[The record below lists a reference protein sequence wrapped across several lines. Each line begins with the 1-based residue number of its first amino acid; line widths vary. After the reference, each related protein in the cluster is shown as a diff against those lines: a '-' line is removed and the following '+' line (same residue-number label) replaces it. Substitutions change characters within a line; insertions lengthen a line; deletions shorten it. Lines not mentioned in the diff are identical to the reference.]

1 MNQRRGV
8 GSRLDRRSFLTA
20 AFGTAVS
27 IPVLAACSGGSGGA
41 LGGSGGSSGGEVNE
55 LIMPIN
61 KSPWLP
67 AFRELA
73 AQYSEESG
81 VKITLREFPYEG
93 LKTAMTNAIQAD
105 AHPFDV
111 FLLDEPWTGQFYA
124 NDWVTPLSD
133 IDSSYAWD
141 PEIIDYD
148 HLPRW
153 EDAKGAGTADGKV
166 MGLPVNG
173 NVNVFVYRK
182 DLYEELGL
190 SVPKTFDEVVANAKK
205 AQESGKAK
213 YGYAVRAQA
222 TSTGQSITYDFM
234 PLLYSYGG
242 DWYEEDWTPA
252 INNKGAVAAMEM
264 FKELTSFGPPQPQTV
279 GQAAV
284 IAAMQSGQALQCHT
298 VAAAAPQIEDP
309 EKSNVAGKVGFAPM
323 PAGSTG
329 NSTPTSGVWSLT
341 VPSGLDESRAKAT
354 YQFITWV
361 MKKQSQLS
369 FVEAGG
375 IPTRTDTYDAD
386 SLPQEAK
393 PYLKAI
399 SDGLPHV
406 RRAVRFPFSADM
418 LPHAEQKLSA
428 IAAGD
433 TPVKAGLD
441 ELADTLAEVARK
453 AGYGK

>member
-8 GSRLDRRSFLTA
+8 GSGLDRRSFLTA

-41 LGGSGGSSGGEVNE
+41 LGGSGGSGDGEVKE

-67 AFRELA
+67 AFQELA
-73 AQYSEESG
+73 AQYGKESG

-111 FLLDEPWTGQFYA
+111 YLLDEPWTGQFYE
-124 NDWVTPLSD
+124 NNWVTPLND
-133 IDSSYAWD
+133 IDPSYAWD
-141 PEIIDYD
+141 SGLIDYD

-153 EDAKGAGTADGKV
+153 SAKDGVGNAEGKV

-190 SVPKTFDEVVANAKK
+190 SVPKTFEDVVANAEK
-205 AQESGKAK
+205 AKGKAK
-213 YGYAVRAQA
+213 YGYVVRAQA
-222 TSTGQSITYDFM
+222 TTTGQSITYDFM

-242 DWYEEDWTPA
+242 DWYDEDWKPA
-252 INNKGAVAAMEM
+252 INNEGAVAAMEM
-264 FKELTSFGPPQPQTV
+264 FKKLTSFGPPQPQTV

-329 NSTPTSGVWSLT
+329 TSTPTSGVWSLT
-341 VPSGLDESRAKAT
+341 VPSGLDEPRAKAS
-354 YQFITWV
+354 YEFITWV
-361 MKKQSQLS
+361 MSKQSQLK
-369 FVEAGG
+369 FAEAGG
-375 IPTRTDTYDAD
+375 IPTRTETYDAG
-386 SLPQEAK
+386 SLPDDAG
-393 PYLKAI
+393 PYLDAI
-399 SDGLPHV
+399 TEGLPNI
-406 RRAVRFPFSADM
+406 RRAVRFPFAADM

-428 IAAGD
+428 IAAGE

-441 ELADTLAEVARK
+441 DLADTLADVARK